1 MHCVSKPRKP
11 RNRRDALELFYELL
25 PCFSAFGYQFGV
37 RRCMLPCKKSFLPRS
52 NREGEIRE
60 RHSIMKILAGKFNR
74 RLRWILALAIL
85 FFAAAALF
93 YPYHYPTRVYAA
105 QEKERAAGG
114 DQTTSLSDQT
124 DLAVTV
130 YNSNIALVRD
140 VRQLALPGGAFR
152 LKFMDIAATVNP
164 ATVHFRSLT
173 DPEKLGVIEQNYEYD
188 LLEPAKLLHKY
199 VGKEVTLVRSYME
212 NGSTKREEIKATL
225 LSDNNGPV
233 WKIGNDI
240 VTGVYSEGYRFPE
253 VPANLYERPTLLMS
267 LENSGARK
275 QQIEASYLATNLSW
289 NADYV
294 LTVAR
299 DDKAADLD
307 GWVTLAN
314 SSGTAFHNARLQ
326 LVAGDLNRLPQNGL
340 RDMVVS
346 KSMAVAGAAERQFQQ
361 ESFSEYHLYTLGRRT
376 SVEDKETKQ
385 ISLLQGSG
393 VPVEKIFVVNGQNFY
408 YHNQQNPGS
417 PLKDPVMVFYKFK
430 NEEKAGLGMPL
441 PAGNVRVYQ
450 KDSKGGVLFVGEDR
464 IDHTPKDENV
474 TVHIGNAFDVVAER
488 KQTDYKRIDT
498 HVWEMEFEITLR
510 NHKDTPI
517 VVQVNEPIGG
527 DWEMLSSSY
536 KYTKTSAW
544 AAQFNVPVDKNGTS
558 VLKYRIRARW

>member
-1 MHCVSKPRKP
+1 MKSPSSRI
-11 RNRRDALELFYELL
+11 
-25 PCFSAFGYQFGV
+25 GY
-37 RRCMLPCKKSFLPRS
+37 
-52 NREGEIRE
+52 
-60 RHSIMKILAGKFNR
+60 
-74 RLRWILALAIL
+74 RLRWIAASAVALIAC
-85 FFAAAALF
+85 AALL
-93 YPYHYPTRVYAA
+93 YALHHTQKVYAA
-105 QEKERAAGG
+105 QEKDTVRAASA

-140 VRQLALPGGAFR
+140 VRQLTLPSGAFR

-164 ATVHFRSLT
+164 ATVHFRSLNE
-173 DPEKLGVIEQNYEYD
+173 PEKLSVIEQNYEYD

-199 VGKEVTLVRSYME
+199 VGKEVTLVRSYQDS
-212 NGSTKREEIKATL
+212 GTTKHEEVKAIL
-225 LSDNNGPV
+225 LADNNGPV

-240 VTGVYSEGYRFPE
+240 VTGMFAESYRFPE

-275 QQIEASYLATNLSW
+275 HQIEASYLATNLSW

-294 LTVAR
+294 LTVGR

-314 SSGTAFHNARLQ
+314 NSGTAFHNAHLQ
-326 LVAGDLNRLPQNGL
+326 LVAGDLNRIPQGG
-340 RDMVVS
+340 VIGGVA
-346 KSMAVAGAAERQFQQ
+346 KEMAMSRAAAPQFQQ

-393 VPVEKIFVVNGQNFY
+393 VPVQKLFIVNGQNFY
-408 YHNQQNPGS
+408 YHNAQNPGS
-417 PLKDPVMVFYKFK
+417 PLKDPVLVYYKFK

-450 KDSKGGVLFVGEDR
+450 KDSRGGVLFIGEDR
-464 IDHTPKDENV
+464 IDHTPKDEDV
-474 TVHIGNAFDVVAER
+474 TVHIGNAFDIVAER
-488 KQTDYKRIDT
+488 KQTDYKRIDN

-510 NHKDTPI
+510 NHKDSPI
-517 VVQVNEPIGG
+517 TVQVNEPIGG

-536 KYTKTSAW
+536 KFTKTAAF